1 MPWVYGPRFMAKKLR
16 ILYVCQGAYPWEV
29 RVEKFCD
36 SLIAAGH
43 EVTVLCRW
51 QPGSAERELVRGAMV
66 VRAGFEAAS
75 WQSLPTSANPLWRS
89 AIRKLVAQTQP
100 HLIIVREMLLA
111 TACAHAASG
120 RCPVVMDMAEHYPA
134 AMKSWKKYRKGII
147 APLLVHR
154 LHVPEMIERS
164 AVSACDGIIT
174 VCDENS
180 ERVHKQFGVA
190 HSQMSVVHNTPWL
203 HSFEGVRMGCTNPPA
218 VFAYQGWITRERGVE
233 RLVRAFSAAAL
244 HNPTISLLIAG
255 GGESLDDV
263 QREVALSGVEQ
274 RITLRGEFRS
284 DELSDVLSKTDV
296 GVIPFDQDEFRNHT
310 IPNKLFDYMACGKP
324 VIVSDCAPVARIVNE
339 TGCGIVTNNKN
350 PEQLIEA
357 IKDMPN
363 QDVAKMSENGLA
375 AAKKRYNWEQ
385 DAHHLLQFIAGLL

>member
-1 MPWVYGPRFMAKKLR
+1 
-16 ILYVCQGAYPWEV
+16 
-29 RVEKFCD
+29 
-36 SLIAAGH
+36 
-43 EVTVLCRW
+43 
-51 QPGSAERELVRGAMV
+51 
-66 VRAGFEAAS
+66 
-75 WQSLPTSANPLWRS
+75 
-89 AIRKLVAQTQP
+89 
-100 HLIIVREMLLA
+100 
-111 TACAHAASG
+111 
-120 RCPVVMDMAEHYPA
+120 
-134 AMKSWKKYRKGII
+134 
-147 APLLVHR
+147 
-154 LHVPEMIERS
+154 
-164 AVSACDGIIT
+164 
-174 VCDENS
+174 
-180 ERVHKQFGVA
+180 
-190 HSQMSVVHNTPWL
+190 MSVVHNTPWL